1 MASDFLEAD
10 DDVSRVPSQGRA
22 TPCDRALFD
31 DFLNRAISKNNMKTN
46 GNPGQVILKW
56 PPLEYRSPPTL
67 TNVVDCRFKRKNHER
82 VFVCDECDDIV
93 CFSKNSTGEGSRA
106 LCMFAGD
113 YEDNSWEALDYDLM
127 EEAWDL
133 GLIDA
138 KWICTRVCGSMPTGA
153 CKDRRK
159 RTASGTIK
167 SGRDCRK
174 RSWET

>member
-10 DDVSRVPSQGRA
+10 DDDVSRVTSQGRA
-22 TPCDRALFD
+22 TPCDRPLFN
-31 DFLNRAISKNNMKTN
+31 DFLNTAILKNSTKTN
-46 GNPGQVILKW
+46 PRQVNLKW
-56 PPLEYRSPPTL
+56 PPLLYRSPPTL

-93 CFSKNSTGEGSRA
+93 RFSKKSTGEGSRA
-106 LCMFAGD
+106 HCMFAGD
-113 YEDNSWEALDYDLM
+113 YEDNSWEALDYDLR

-153 CKDRRK
+153 QKDRRT
-159 RTASGTIK
+159 RTADGTIR
-167 SGRDCRK
+167 SGRDCK
-174 RSWET
+174 RPYLQT